1 MYPISKFPILLEKA
15 KWPRL
20 FLLTLG
26 WRPRKIGIYR
36 KKPWNVAEN
45 SKISAKVNK
54 NQQISFAKYLRKLG
68 EISPIIQRNLYEMS
82 GRNFSDIFTNST
94 IFPQISIHAH
104 TVLFSLFSH
113 CRRVASIRGQPS
125 HAGAAVRE
133 IFLSLIGGSDHRSE
147 IKTLEQPK
155 SHLWNHLYF

>member
-1 MYPISKFPILLEKA
+1 MAEAVFVNIRVKASKNRDLS
-15 KWPRL
+15 
-20 FLLTLG
+20 
-26 WRPRKIGIYR
+26 

-45 SKISAKVNK
+45 SKISAKVNQ

-68 EISPIIQRNLYEMS
+68 KISPIIQRNFCEMS
-82 GRNFSDIFTNST
+82 GRNFSDISTNST

-155 SHLWNHLYF
+155 SHL